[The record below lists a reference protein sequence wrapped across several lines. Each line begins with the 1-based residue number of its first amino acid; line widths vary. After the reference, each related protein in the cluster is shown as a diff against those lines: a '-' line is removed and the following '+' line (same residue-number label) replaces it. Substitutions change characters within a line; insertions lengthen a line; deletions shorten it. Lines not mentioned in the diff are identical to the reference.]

1 MNWYGY
7 RTDPQGILDHYE
19 HDESTAGS
27 AVRKMTTDELDML
40 SARLHGDDYL
50 NEAYEEALERNI
62 VNL

>member
-19 HDESTAGS
+19 GDDSDVAE
-27 AVRKMTTDELDML
+27 AVKGMNADDLNML

-50 NEAYEEALERNI
+50 NEAYREAMERI
-62 VNL
+62 VIDI